1 MAYTNL
7 TNVEN
12 LLKRELTDAES
23 SVLPLIIDV
32 VEKYIN
38 EQVGGSFGVVEE
50 TSRLYDGTGD
60 KIIDIDPCTDISAVE
75 VVDIDG
81 DATKTYVVDDLV
93 LRPVN
98 DTVKRWIELPYF
110 GFYRGSANIRVT
122 AKFSLGDVPSDIE
135 YLATYLV
142 TKYFNDY
149 VTGNIKSESIEGY
162 SRTFESLSR
171 GDFIV
176 SSVLDK
182 YTSDSVYF

>member
-12 LLKRELTDAES
+12 LLKRELTDEEAN
-23 SVLPLIIDV
+23 VLPLILDV
-32 VEKYIN
+32 VDKYID
-38 EQVGGSFGVVEE
+38 EQVGGSFGDVSA

-60 KIIDIDPCTDISAVE
+60 RILDIDPCTGITAVE
-75 VVDIDG
+75 VVDRDG
-81 DATKTYVVDDLV
+81 DVLKTYDLDDLI

-162 SRTFESLSR
+162 SRTFEALNR